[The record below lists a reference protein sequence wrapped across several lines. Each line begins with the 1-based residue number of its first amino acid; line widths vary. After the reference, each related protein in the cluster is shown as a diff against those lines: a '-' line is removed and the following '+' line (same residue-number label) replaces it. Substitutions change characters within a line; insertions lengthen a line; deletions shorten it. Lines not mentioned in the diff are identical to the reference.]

1 MMSQIYDTETQSP
14 RWRLYLSD
22 AIPVIQRGG
31 WGALAGFL
39 GVAGLALVG
48 ITFNHFPELSCAS
61 GLALAGVEALRR
73 FATDH
78 VKDEK

>member
-1 MMSQIYDTETQSP
+1 MMSQIYDTERPSP
-14 RWRLYLSD
+14 RWRLYLAD
-22 AIPVIQRGG
+22 AMPILARGG

-48 ITFNHFPELSCAS
+48 ITISHYPELGFAS
-61 GLALAGVEALRR
+61 GLSLAGVEALRR
-73 FATDH
+73 FASDH